1 MSVRPFYVPD
11 ITSSCKESMVACNC
25 ENFALTL
32 LTVSE
37 NKMKTIKFHYRFY
50 VIHIIMQK

>member
-25 ENFALTL
+25 EIPALTL

-37 NKMKTIKFHYRFY
+37 NKMKDNPVVRQERKILL
-50 VIHIIMQK
+50 

>member
-50 VIHIIMQK
+50 VRLCQNK